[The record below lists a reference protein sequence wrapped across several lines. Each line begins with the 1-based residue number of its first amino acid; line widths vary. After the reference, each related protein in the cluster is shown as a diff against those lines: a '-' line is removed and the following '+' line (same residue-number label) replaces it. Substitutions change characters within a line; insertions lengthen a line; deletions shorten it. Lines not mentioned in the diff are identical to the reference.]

1 MELLAKPG
9 SHRSYGN
16 GDTNCYINS
25 CINSSEKVKLTW
37 SIHHIERFSKSEIT
51 IYNAKVSDMAG
62 RKTNRRRGSQAIT
75 KRYHSAHKF
84 PKTQIPNL
92 PQTKVHCPWLKRTE
106 NRQGFYG
113 WEVKKTSVSAL
124 LHFSW
129 QHKTLNYFNKNYIF

>member
-1 MELLAKPG
+1 MYLLAKSG

-25 CINSSEKVKLTW
+25 YINSSEKVKLTW
-37 SIHHIERFSKSEIT
+37 SIHHIERLSKSGIT

-62 RKTNRRRGSQAIT
+62 RKTNRRGSQTIA
-75 KRYHSAHKF
+75 KHYQGAHKF
-84 PKTQIPNL
+84 PKTQIPDL
-92 PQTKVHCPWLKRTE
+92 SQTKVHCPWLKRTE

-129 QHKTLNYFNKNYIF
+129 QYKT